1 MRSGRARARCM
12 LDGMARLLMLDVQ
25 LRAKRQLSQGL
36 WLIGMEKDVNIA
48 SPSGNKDKTRLR
60 NNNPS
65 WSQYIE
71 LVLDRPVSHYCYWC
85 RCFDEFYS
93 HG

>member
-71 LVLDRPVSHYCYWC
+71 LVLDMSVSHYCYWC
-85 RCFDEFYS
+85 RCFDEFHS